1 MKRIKQELLLLW
13 QMPQLILCL
22 LVGVFFE
29 ALGRVKE
36 KTWID
41 DPLDDIPAWYIS
53 PMSGAFSLGLAV
65 FIHDTL
71 RSDAVRR
78 HEYGHCLQSRI
89 LGPFYLL
96 VIGIPSLLWAAY
108 HTAFRPKR
116 SYYWFYTERWAN
128 KLGGVE

>member
-1 MKRIKQELLLLW
+1 MKAIKKELLLLW
-13 QMPQLILCL
+13 QLPQLFLS
-22 LVGVFFE
+22 LVVGIFFE
-29 ALGRVKE
+29 AFGRVKE

-65 FIHDTL
+65 FIHDPL
-71 RSDAVRR
+71 RSDPLCR

-128 KLGGVE
+128 RLGGVE